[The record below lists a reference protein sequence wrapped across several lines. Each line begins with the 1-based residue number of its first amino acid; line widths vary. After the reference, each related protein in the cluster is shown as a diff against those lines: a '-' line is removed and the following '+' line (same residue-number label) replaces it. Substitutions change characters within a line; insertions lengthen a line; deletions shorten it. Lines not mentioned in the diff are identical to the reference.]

1 MSIAKLITDLVISSD
16 GYRNIEKIVDKY
28 WKDLAATQS
37 AKENQMESTGEEAIP
52 DPMVPWFKI
61 KTSIYPNDGGDPNGN
76 NETGGW
82 DSIRKMDSKIVI
94 FEVVPYKVHVMNFTV
109 PGLSASKLWGKT
121 VKKAYKYIYTG
132 ENNQIMDL
140 KINYKYGYF
149 QARLLDGSRAE
160 AASKKTV
167 KDLSLSEIVLRYGN
181 RNLDFPETLL
191 PLRSEPTTVKSE
203 DGATD
208 DGAPRTMA
216 DEFFEYITNPLA
228 DMVNVE
234 MTILGD
240 PAFIGQECYLPLE
253 AKKTATAGGTGQ
265 EIQQVA
271 EFANKQWDDQLGCFN
286 YDESEAFVTLNF
298 KFPTDINEKKGVMDF
313 QSLED
318 TQFSGLYKVVR
329 VESIFD
335 GGKFLQTLHMVRYNN
350 QGKEINVVD
359 AMKQIDNMKEAQD
372 RGSTWNI
379 DYTIDGT
386 GGPSA

>member
-1 MSIAKLITDLVISSD
+1 
-16 GYRNIEKIVDKY
+16 
-28 WKDLAATQS
+28 
-37 AKENQMESTGEEAIP
+37 
-52 DPMVPWFKI
+52 
-61 KTSIYPNDGGDPNGN
+61 
-76 NETGGW
+76 
-82 DSIRKMDSKIVI
+82 
-94 FEVVPYKVHVMNFTV
+94 
-109 PGLSASKLWGKT
+109 
-121 VKKAYKYIYTG
+121 
-132 ENNQIMDL
+132 
-140 KINYKYGYF
+140 
-149 QARLLDGSRAE
+149 
-160 AASKKTV
+160 
-167 KDLSLSEIVLRYGN
+167 
-181 RNLDFPETLL
+181 
-191 PLRSEPTTVKSE
+191 
-203 DGATD
+203 
-208 DGAPRTMA
+208 MA

-265 EIQQVA
+265 QIEQVA
-271 EFANKQWDDQLGCFN
+271 QFGNKQWDDQLGCFN

-298 KFPTDINEKKGVMDF
+298 RFPTDINEKKGVMDF

-329 VESIFD
+329 VESVFD

-359 AMKQIDNMKEAQD
+359 ALKQIDNMKEAQD
-372 RGSTWNI
+372 KGSTWNI